1 MVKATIRTATLRA
14 ISECMAKDSS
24 IFLIGE
30 GSRVKYSFDQPSILN
45 RFPDRVLTA
54 PVAEGGI
61 VGAALGAALQGM
73 RPVVDLTFN
82 DVALRAMD
90 EIVNHV
96 AKVHFMT
103 GGKLRARMVIKADF
117 NRPENA
123 QSGNRLESFFLHI
136 PGLKVAVPST
146 PSDAHN
152 LMRRAL
158 TGEDP
163 VVFFEDRIISKQ
175 EDEHTSR
182 KNHLPFGRARV
193 VQRGSNLTLASYGC
207 TLHFA
212 LEAARGLNGSSVEII
227 DLRTLNPLDIETV
240 GSSVAKTGRLLIV
253 EPDHLRLGV
262 GAEIAAQ
269 VSDKWFGTLKA
280 PIRRVAMENLL
291 FPAATSLQPYL
302 LPSVGKIR
310 DAIVGLLPHLAA
322 TSGGNKK

>member
-24 IFLIGE
+24 IFIIGE
-30 GSRVKYSFDQPSILN
+30 GSRVKYSFDQPSVLN

-82 DVALRAMD
+82 DLALRAMD

-163 VVFFEDRIISKQ
+163 VLFFEDRIIPSQ
-175 EDEHTSR
+175 EDERPSR
-182 KNHLPFGRARV
+182 KKNLPFGRALV
-193 VQRGSNLTLASYGC
+193 LQQGTNLTLASYGC

-262 GAEIAAQ
+262 GAEVAAQ
-269 VSDKWFGTLKA
+269 VSDKWFGKLKA
-280 PIRRVAMENLL
+280 PIRRVGTKNLL
-291 FPAATSLQPYL
+291 FPAATSLQAYL
-302 LPSVGKIR
+302 LPSVAKIR
-310 DAIVGLLPHLAA
+310 DAILGLLPRIA
-322 TSGGNKK
+322 TGANKK